1 MFNLVLFLLS
11 GILWKIGD
19 CVISWEVTHHK
30 DNSNGYT
37 WEEADTICKE
47 NGKVLAVVDSQEKW
61 EKLKYVITGGNR
73 YTAPADVYIGLQFT
87 GSINNFTWSNGVQA
101 SWTKWYDNEPYFTDT
116 RHCVRLDV
124 YTDYS
129 FRTSDCS
136 YKHHFACSYEV
147 YIPDPVVQ
155 DLVTSTPAVYTGS
168 SGINSDMIVG
178 MSVAFGIFLGIGII
192 ICILC
197 RCCCNFQQ
205 EKKYA
210 ENSKASKQ
218 IIPTRLQA
226 QKQFEICMSQMEGVD
241 YSRAKSSAAASV
253 SYSRNQNHDD
263 VFDVDD
269 HPSNVIDI
277 APYNDISQYDRDD
290 SMSLND
296 SSSPSNKSTDYMH
309 FM

>member
-1 MFNLVLFLLS
+1 MRNKENIFNVILLLLS
-11 GILWKIGD
+11 GILLKEGE
-19 CVISWEVTHHK
+19 CGTSWEVTHFTE
-30 DNSNGYT
+30 NSNGYT

-47 NGKVLAVVDSQEKW
+47 NGKMLAVVDSQEKW
-61 EKLKYVITGGNR
+61 ETVKYVITGGNR

-87 GSINNFTWSNGVQA
+87 QSINNFTWSNGAQA
-101 SWTKWYDNEPYFTDT
+101 SWTKWAENEPYYTER

-124 YTDYS
+124 YTNYN

-136 YKHHFACSYEV
+136 YKHHFVCSYEE
-147 YIPDPVVQ
+147 
-155 DLVTSTPAVYTGS
+155 LVTSTTAVYTGS
-168 SGINSDMIVG
+168 SGIKSDMIVG
-178 MSVAFGIFLGIGII
+178 MSVGFGIFLGIGII

-205 EKKYA
+205 EKKYT
-210 ENSKASKQ
+210 ESSKQ
-218 IIPTRLQA
+218 SKPILPTRSQA
-226 QKQFEICMSQMEGVD
+226 QKQFEIYMNQMEGVD

-253 SYSRNQNHDD
+253 SYSRNQTHDD
-263 VFDVDD
+263 VFNVDD

-277 APYNDISQYDRDD
+277 APYSQMSQYNQGDE
-290 SMSLND
+290 MSLND